1 MLPSA
6 GLEARYVVLEN
17 KEKLLQIIPKLYEEK
32 SVYDDQLS
40 KIKEDLKQAISLSS
54 ELKNMLLEVKE
65 QLTLQ
70 DVIKSQA
77 SKQVEV
83 TFDEQINEL
92 LLKIGELDVSR
103 TQLSKEIAKFEDKK
117 RAKEINDKFKES
129 LKFAQTEL
137 GIKDPKVGTILQYGP
152 ISKSETALLNKSDF
166 G

>member
-1 MLPSA
+1 
-6 GLEARYVVLEN
+6 
-17 KEKLLQIIPKLYEEK
+17 YEEK

-92 LLKIGELDVSR
+92 LLKIGELDVAR
-103 TQLSKEIAKFEDKK
+103 T
-117 RAKEINDKFKES
+117 
-129 LKFAQTEL
+129 
-137 GIKDPKVGTILQYGP
+137 
-152 ISKSETALLNKSDF
+152 
-166 G
+166 

>member
-1 MLPSA
+1 A

-77 SKQVEV
+77 SKQVE
-83 TFDEQINEL
+83 
-92 LLKIGELDVSR
+92 
-103 TQLSKEIAKFEDKK
+103 
-117 RAKEINDKFKES
+117 
-129 LKFAQTEL
+129 
-137 GIKDPKVGTILQYGP
+137 
-152 ISKSETALLNKSDF
+152 
-166 G
+166 